1 MTIKRRLSISF
12 LLLAMAVAA
21 RAQDTNF
28 AVRVP
33 CEMQATAG
41 ESEPRLAS
49 LTWLQG
55 TTPLVVAEPLRR
67 GRAIPYDTDTRV
79 RMVIGPSATGALY
92 AVRTNAAAVT
102 NGYAVQWPTIG
113 TNTAGAAWFY
123 TILFDKDGRTY
134 WTGSG
139 ELYIERAEW
148 TGTNG
153 IEWIEYVVP
162 SVGWEN
168 VVGDDASVNAALT
181 NYVGGYVAEHGSGSG
196 EDSIL
201 AVGAVASNAYAAA
214 TNAQQVAS
222 AALPASATNALLDLA
237 GTRAMTGDVVT
248 LARDVKSRDAASVG
262 EYGAA
267 FGEGTTAGYAGAA
280 FGAGTTAGHYGA
292 AFGEGTTAGNY
303 GAAFGENTT
312 AGKLGFSAGR
322 YAHGTTGSF
331 VFADSASDVFDRTN
345 SPNSFS
351 VRAAG
356 GTYFDTP
363 LFTVTGE
370 VAAARIA
377 LGTNAAVSNWP
388 QGTILG
394 ATINEPHA
402 VATNDGILAFT
413 VTADGSG
420 FPLTNDVSAAGYN
433 VEQVGLLSASS
444 VRAATDVY
452 ATNDVSARD
461 LYSRR
466 NLDVAGNGT
475 IDGDLV
481 VSGNF
486 TLIGSATNLIYTTY
500 DYRTNVYGGTNYID
514 TTVYST
520 QIIYSTIYVYTNIV
534 TTNTVNT
541 YVNEGGSFTMG
552 AGSTFDAEGA
562 ASVLFGPGGFSIG
575 GTSFAAAVSAEVSSK
590 ADASTVAP
598 LYLGSW
604 PPVEIAVT
612 AANSTVSLSTSNK
625 AYRVHCSG
633 SGTITNWTMY
643 GVSTAALDWCAVVLE
658 PGAATDFSWQGL
670 RTNVPLP
677 AAYSTNVYF
686 PWRGPGSGYWT
697 VD

>member
-267 FGEGTTAGYAGAA
+267 FGVDTTAGYAGAAFGADTTAGEYGAAFGEGTTAGYAGAA

-292 AFGEGTTAGNY
+292 AFGSGTTAGNS

-363 LFTVTGE
+363 TFEVTGG
-370 VAAARIA
+370 II
-377 LGTNAAVSNWP
+377 LGGVTRTNWP
-388 QGTILG
+388 VDGGGIDAATAG
-394 ATINEPHA
+394 AI
-402 VATNDGILAFT
+402 ATNVTTAALAASNLAEGTPQALALADGFVTIWSTGLWEQAYTAAGAATVRVVKANASNSAAIIWHATLSNHPTFFVTNNLLGFTTTGIL
-413 VTADGSG
+413 
-420 FPLTNDVSAAGYN
+420 TN
-433 VEQVGLLSASS
+433 
-444 VRAATDVY
+444 
-452 ATNDVSARD
+452 
-461 LYSRR
+461 
-466 NLDVAGNGT
+466 
-475 IDGDLV
+475 
-481 VSGNF
+481 
-486 TLIGSATNLIYTTY
+486 
-500 DYRTNVYGGTNYID
+500 GGT
-514 TTVYST
+514 TTISLR
-520 QIIYSTIYVYTNIV
+520 SKP
-534 TTNTVNT
+534 
-541 YVNEGGSFTMG
+541 GS
-552 AGSTFDAEGA
+552 
-562 ASVLFGPGGFSIG
+562 
-575 GTSFAAAVSAEVSSK
+575 
-590 ADASTVAP
+590 
-598 LYLGSW
+598 
-604 PPVEIAVT
+604 
-612 AANSTVSLSTSNK
+612 
-625 AYRVHCSG
+625 
-633 SGTITNWTMY
+633 TNWTWS
-643 GVSTAALDWCAVVLE
+643 VD
-658 PGAATDFSWQGL
+658 
-670 RTNVPLP
+670 LP
-677 AAYSTNVYF
+677 
-686 PWRGPGSGYWT
+686 
-697 VD
+697 